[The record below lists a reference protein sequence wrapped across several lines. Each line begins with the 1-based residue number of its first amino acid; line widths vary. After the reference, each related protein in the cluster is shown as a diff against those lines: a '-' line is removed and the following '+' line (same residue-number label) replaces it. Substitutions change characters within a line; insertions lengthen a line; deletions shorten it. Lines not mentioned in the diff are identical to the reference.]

1 MDAEKI
7 VRLSPDIIAEML
19 ESRRVKAID
28 KEPGSET
35 RRAERWPFPGTVE
48 VWLPEGC
55 YGEGHLLA
63 TMHNLS
69 LDGLAMRTRRPIPI
83 GTKISIAMHQPEMS
97 CYGAAIVRHCTAAS
111 IGYLVGVEFCAEDD
125 DDLQNR

>member
-7 VRLSPDIIAEML
+7 VRLSPEIVAEML
-19 ESRRVKAID
+19 EARRVNTIEKD
-28 KEPGSET
+28 QYSET
-35 RRAERWPFPGTVE
+35 RRADRWPFPGTVE
-48 VWLPEGC
+48 IWLPEGC
-55 YGEGHLLA
+55 YGDGHLLA

-83 GTKISIAMHQPEMS
+83 GTKISIAMHQPEVS

-111 IGYLVGVEFCAEDD
+111 IGYLVGVEFCAEDE
-125 DDLQNR
+125 